1 MRAAKAKDLAKM
13 IPRGK
18 IIPLVI
24 CASDCGDTS
33 ISGNNNN
40 RGVFSF
46 KRTIQE

>member
-13 IPRGK
+13 IPGVN

-24 CASDCGDTS
+24 CASDGGDTS